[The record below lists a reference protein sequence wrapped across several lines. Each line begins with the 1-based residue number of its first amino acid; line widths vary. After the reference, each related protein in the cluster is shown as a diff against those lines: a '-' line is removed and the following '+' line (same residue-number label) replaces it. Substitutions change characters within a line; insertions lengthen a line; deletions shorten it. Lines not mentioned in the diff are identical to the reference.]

1 MERVIQHFI
10 QRVIQHLVQ
19 RVMERLFYRL
29 FNLQHLQ
36 FYPVANIDLGVN
48 DQIEQDEATLLGQD
62 GGYRHAQRRLSRSLD
77 CERKIIQHDSYFC
90 PGDK

>member
-29 FNLQHLQ
+29 FHLQHLQ
-36 FYPVANIDLGVN
+36 FCSFADCDLGVN
-48 DQIEQDEATLLGQD
+48 NQIEQDEATPLGQD